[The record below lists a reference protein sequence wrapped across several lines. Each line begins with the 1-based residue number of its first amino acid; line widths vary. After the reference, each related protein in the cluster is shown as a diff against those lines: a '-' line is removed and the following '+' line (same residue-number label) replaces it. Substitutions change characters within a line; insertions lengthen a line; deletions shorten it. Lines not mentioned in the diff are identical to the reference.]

1 MYHHADS
8 ISEELEDKLEALLQ
22 KIGGQSEEEIVK
34 LRMSELA
41 LSKVTPLPRRYWST
55 RTGRASLG

>member
-1 MYHHADS
+1 MGDLDS

-22 KIGGQSEEEIVK
+22 KIGTQSEEEIVK

-41 LSKVTPLPRRYWST
+41 LSKVTTLSYRYWST
-55 RTGRASLG
+55 PTGRASLDW